1 MKVYLSHKNKAQFLH
16 ICYRLNRDLSTLY
29 YLKGIDYCEDIKQD
43 FDFAHFIDIS
53 QKNEIIYVKDILK
66 KKVII
71 NYFVN
76 KKLSKNESLSDIVI
90 PFEDKRILNKC
101 DLVLVSCQADKMIL
115 IANEIKSP
123 IEILPLP
130 VKEERFTNI
139 SSLEKSSFFQYA
151 GLVKEEKFALAL
163 VSYKNYQDIQDLI
176 DLANLVTNIKFFVFG
191 PSIKHYKLPLK
202 IKSAINNAPKNIV
215 FKSFVNED
223 IFKSAMLLSSF
234 FIVTREADK
243 EVMTI
248 LEAMITKTQIFTYN
262 THFTGDLLIDNEN
275 CLLAF
280 SSNEMALLINKYLN
294 NEISTIDK
302 AYQIAKNNSYENS
315 SEKLK
320 QILEKYI
327 DLNLPQE

>member
-1 MKVYLSHKNKAQFLH
+1 MKVYLSQKNKSNSFH

-29 YLKGIDYCEDIKQD
+29 YLNGIDYTEDIKQD
-43 FDFAHFIDIS
+43 FDFAHFVDIS
-53 QKNEIIYVKDILK
+53 QKNEIIYVKDIK
-66 KKVII
+66 RKKVII
-71 NYFVN
+71 DYFVN
-76 KKLSKNESLSDIVI
+76 KKLSKNQTLSDIIV

-115 IANEIKSP
+115 IANEIKAP

-130 VKEERFTNI
+130 LKEERFTKI
-139 SSLEKSSFFQYA
+139 SPLEKSSFIQYA
-151 GLVKEEKFALAL
+151 GLVKDELFSLAL

-176 DLANLVTNIKFFVFG
+176 DLANLVKNVKFFVFG
-191 PSIKHYKLPLK
+191 PNIKHYKLPLK
-202 IKSAINNAPKNIV
+202 IKKAIKKAPRNIV

-223 IFKSAMLLSSF
+223 IFKSAMLLSKF

-248 LEAMITKTQIFTYN
+248 LEAMITKTQIFTYSN
-262 THFTGDLLIDNEN
+262 HLTGDLLIDNEN
-275 CLLAF
+275 CLLAY
-280 SSNEMALLINKYLN
+280 SPSEMATLIEKYLN

-302 AYQIAKNNSYENS
+302 AYQNGKNYNYEKS
-315 SEKLK
+315 SKSLK